1 MTSRCVALFLLVVA
15 IAVPLTLESAPAP
28 RIPIQAVIDLV
39 EPPKGM
45 SMETYRDQQIIQI
58 REKSVH
64 HLVDCARSNV
74 TLHWSSDGVEKV
86 IHYAKVFALS
96 IVKERKEIEALLT
109 RKFQT
114 GTRDIYIRLP
124 AEKEQKEFEAWLN
137 KNLQIEK
144 PGTRFI
150 RIRFAVGSKSEQ
162 AVLINALI
170 GVYLDLGLPHA
181 RRVQI
186 PSTMSFVR
194 DELSRYRK
202 TLAFEEGALAR
213 MKREV
218 PMNKEASVDLSWRR
232 ASSERMIA
240 RSKLSIESNERYLR
254 ILQADFDDLSPAPV
268 IRRWA
273 KD

>member
-1 MTSRCVALFLLVVA
+1 MKSRCATLFLLLVALVVP
-15 IAVPLTLESAPAP
+15 IALESAPAP
-28 RIPIQAVIDLV
+28 KIPVHAVIDLV
-39 EPPKGM
+39 KPPMGIT
-45 SMETYRDQQIIQI
+45 METYRDQQMIQI

-64 HLVDCARSNV
+64 HLVDNARSDITRHV
-74 TLHWSSDGVEKV
+74 SSDGGEKV
-86 IHYAKVFALS
+86 IHYAKVFALP
-96 IVKERKEIEALLT
+96 IVKERKEIEAMLT

-144 PGTRFI
+144 TGTRFI

-162 AVLINALI
+162 AVIINALI
-170 GVYLDLGLPHA
+170 GVYLDMGLPHA

-186 PSTMSFVR
+186 PTTMSFVR
-194 DELSRYRK
+194 DELSNCQE
-202 TLAFEEGALAR
+202 TLAFHEGAVAR
-213 MKREV
+213 MKKEI
-218 PMNKEASVDLSWRR
+218 PENKEEADNLSWRR

-240 RSKLSIESNERYLR
+240 RFKSKIESYERYLR
-254 ILQADFDDLSPAPV
+254 ILQADFDELSPAPV
-268 IRRWA
+268 IRRLA